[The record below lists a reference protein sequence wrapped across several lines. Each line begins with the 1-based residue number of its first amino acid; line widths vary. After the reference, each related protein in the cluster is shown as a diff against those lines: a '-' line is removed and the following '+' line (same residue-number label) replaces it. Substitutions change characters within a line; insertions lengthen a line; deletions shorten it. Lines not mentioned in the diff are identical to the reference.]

1 MTAYEDLLDWATSRP
16 WWQQE
21 TLARLAVGYVFTETE
36 FEEIADSLLRP
47 PPTELPGGWLGS
59 MQQPVDASGPPVRLA
74 AIRDV
79 ANVNRLADE
88 QQLTFEPSGVTV
100 IYGNN
105 GSGKSGYARL
115 IKRMVRTRHREAV
128 LPDIFAAGVGPQT
141 ACLDY
146 AVGSAASSALLS
158 ENPPADL
165 AQIAYYDERCG
176 DAYVTTEG
184 EVTYRPSVLRLLDD
198 LVLVCDRVR
207 AVLDQRLAVNARK
220 RRALPDLPGDTS
232 GGRLLAG
239 LSGSTSDDDLARGC
253 FAPADADSR
262 IERARSEEG
271 RLRATD
277 PSKEVRRLTGLEA
290 AHETLVRH
298 LGGLE
303 ESLGAANE
311 GRLRAA
317 LGTAVDTRAAAD
329 AASALSFDQE
339 PVQGVGSGAWRTLW
353 EAARRF
359 SETVAYT
366 DRAFPVVDGGA
377 HCVLCQEPLEHASVD
392 RMKRFERFM
401 TDDTEEQARDA
412 VQQLARTRGA
422 ISATTVDA
430 SDCAVALSAVQSDN
444 EDLHDRVAANL
455 DAWRTRRTALTSAT
469 LPGDAGPLPTG
480 DTTESLTQ
488 RAAELRREAA
498 EIDANQ
504 FEATLASLVVEQR
517 ELSAAQSLAAVG
529 DQVKIE
535 RDRRREEEVLNEA
548 RRQTDTRRI
557 SRASGE
563 LTTKHVTL
571 LVQDRFSRES
581 HDLLVDSVTLLGQG
595 VRRGAVLHKPGFVGA
610 VLSADL
616 PAVLSEGEQT
626 ALGLAGYFVEAHL
639 DVSRSALVL
648 DDPVTSL
655 DHLRREKVARR
666 LVRFAADR
674 QVIVFTHDV
683 VFAGDLKRIAG
694 EQRVEFT
701 PRSVERRG
709 SAQTPGYCRQDHPW
723 SAQDAQTRLGTLKQ
737 DLVRLRKEQANW
749 DGDASE
755 REVGGWAGRLSET
768 WERFVSQDLAGA
780 LFDRGTQEVRPTMLK
795 VAEQF
800 TEQDNKEFQ
809 EAYKRVSRWATR
821 HDKDASLN
829 YVAPSVDDLESE
841 LALAQAW
848 YDRVKKYKNK

>member
-1 MTAYEDLLDWATSRP
+1 MTAYQDLLDWAISRH

-21 TLARLAVGYVFTETE
+21 TLARLAAGHVFTETE
-36 FEEIADSLLRP
+36 FDEIADSLLRS
-47 PPTELPGGWLGS
+47 PPTEPPGGWLS
-59 MQQPVDASGPPVRLA
+59 NMQQPVDASGPPVRLT

-128 LPDIFAAGVGPQT
+128 LPDIFAAGSGPQT

-146 AVGSAASSALLS
+146 AVGGAPSSALLS
-158 ENPPADL
+158 ENTPADL
-165 AQIAYYDERCG
+165 AQVAYYDERCG

-207 AVLDQRLAVNARK
+207 AVLDQRLAVNVGK
-220 RRALPDLPGDTS
+220 RGALPDLPADTS
-232 GGRLLAG
+232 AGRLLAG
-239 LSGSTSDDDLARGC
+239 LSGSTSDDDLGRGC
-253 FAPADADSR
+253 AAPADADSR

-277 PSKEVRRLTGLEA
+277 PSKEVRRLTGLGA
-290 AHETLVRH
+290 AYETLARH
-298 LGGLE
+298 LRGLDDE
-303 ESLGAANE
+303 LGAASE

-317 LGTAVDTRAAAD
+317 LGTAAATRAAAD
-329 AASALSFDQE
+329 AVSALNFHQE

-366 DRAFPVVDGGA
+366 DQTFPVVASGA
-377 HCVLCQEPLEHASVD
+377 HCVLCQGPLDQTSVG
-392 RMKRFERFM
+392 RMERFERFM
-401 TDDTEEQARDA
+401 TDDTQEQARSA
-412 VQQLARTRGA
+412 AQQLARTLGA

-430 SDCAVALSAVQSDN
+430 PDCAVALSAVQSDD
-444 EDLHDRVAANL
+444 EDLHGRVTADLNE
-455 DAWRTRRTALTSAT
+455 WRARRTTLTSET
-469 LPGDAGPLPTG
+469 LPGDTGPLPAG

-488 RAAELRREAA
+488 RAAGLRRQAA

-517 ELSAAQSLAAVG
+517 ELNAALSLAAVA
-529 DQVKIE
+529 DEVRIE
-535 RDRRREEEVLNEA
+535 RDRRREQEVLNEA
-548 RRQTDTRRI
+548 RRQTDTRGI
-557 SRASGE
+557 SRASGD

-581 HDLLVDSVTLLGQG
+581 QDLRVDSVTLLGQG

-666 LVRFAADR
+666 LIRFAADR

-683 VFAGDLKRIAG
+683 VFAGDLRRIAG
-694 EQRVEFT
+694 EEGVDFT

-723 SAQDAQTRLGTLKQ
+723 SAQDAQTRLGTLKH

-749 DGDASE
+749 DGDAYE

-780 LFDRGTQEVRPTMLK
+780 LFDRGTQEVRPMMLK

-829 YVAPSVDDLESE
+829 YVAPSVDDLEAE

-848 YDRVKKYKNK
+848 YGRVKKYKSK